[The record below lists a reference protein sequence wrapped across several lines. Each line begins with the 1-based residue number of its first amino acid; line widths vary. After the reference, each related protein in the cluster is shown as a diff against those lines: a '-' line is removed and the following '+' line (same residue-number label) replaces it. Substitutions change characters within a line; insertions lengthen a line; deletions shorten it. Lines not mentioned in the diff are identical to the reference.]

1 MWHYYVYGSPTF
13 RCAPEHSW
21 QSENVHARPAHC
33 TSTMVCIG
41 GGLLTARHARALVK
55 IGPRCA
61 AACLATLAI
70 CMSGLSVCSGGNY
83 YLGIHF
89 IAFTHLWPTA
99 RACVIANTTPANGIS
114 TLLSMSNAS
123 KMFVH
128 VCPTSILLRLRIR
141 LVASEIYTQ
150 TIVLPNKTVRNYY
163 FLPGKISG
171 LHSAHSRGE
180 RPPFHFR

>member
-99 RACVIANTTPANGIS
+99 RAYGMCDYKHDSCELNFHSTFDVKCIEDVCGCVSDKYIIA
-114 TLLSMSNAS
+114 
-123 KMFVH
+123 
-128 VCPTSILLRLRIR
+128 
-141 LVASEIYTQ
+141 VAHT
-150 TIVLPNKTVRNYY
+150 VGCVRNIYSNNCITKQNRPELL
-163 FLPGKISG
+163 F
-171 LHSAHSRGE
+171 SAWQNIRSTFS
-180 RPPFHFR
+180 PLAW